1 LRLAVKGDSRAIST
15 KCNFWKFRITRI
27 CSGIVLRVIIILKRS
42 KDTALWLK
50 LSRAAARLTQEQLAI
65 KAGFDYKY
73 YQRVESL
80 KANLTL
86 RTLSRISE
94 ALHISPAVFFKIK
107 KTR

>member
-1 LRLAVKGDSRAIST
+1 MKYEALAKLVGSNIKRCRL
-15 KCNFWKFRITRI
+15 
-27 CSGIVLRVIIILKRS
+27 
-42 KDTALWLK
+42 
-50 LSRAAARLTQEQLAI
+50 AARLTQEQLAI

-94 ALHISPAVFFKIK
+94 ALRVSPAVFFKSPK
-107 KTR
+107 QR